1 MKKTYITKPNSICYF
16 RIGKALVRID
26 FDDRGEYTTD
36 NPLWQ
41 KAIENSYEFKECRIQ
56 LKQE

>member
-1 MKKTYITKPNSICYF
+1 MKKTYITEPNSSRYF

-26 FDDRGEYTTD
+26 FDDSGEYTTD

-41 KAIENSYEFKECRIQ
+41 KAIEDSYLFKEYSIQ

>member
-1 MKKTYITKPNSICYF
+1 MKKTYINKPNSSHYF
-16 RIGKALVRID
+16 PIGKALVRID
-26 FDDRGEYTTD
+26 FDDSGEYTTD

-41 KAIENSYEFKECRIQ
+41 KAIEDSYSFKKYTIQ